1 MLRNASFLMTLWD
14 GTRLDLDD
22 RARSDMCSW
31 LFPSMD
37 GGGVSEWN
45 VAIASNGVVG
55 AAHRVQP
62 EF

>member
-1 MLRNASFLMTLWD
+1 MTLWD